1 MTWKLTLPKACYEA
15 TGSIVEL
22 GLSSPL
28 HVSIVSKSKDF
39 QGQLAGFQV
48 IPNDD
53 PAFTGQ
59 PADSGFHASNPLRC
73 DDCYV
78 RENDLIAI
86 YPQVFPWAFG
96 FQVDFRFQ
104 KGLVAGVDALELWLS
119 VQTSLLESA
128 PKLTLQPTADGAS
141 WKGDRYWVAGHGHA
155 VIMPHP
161 LDRADCRAT
170 ASPKTGD
177 VSQIDCFGRFM
188 EKGVIR
194 RARWLLAWSTSP
206 TSKSPLSSST
216 IDSVHQRFAESP
228 LPLTA

>member
-1 MTWKLTLPKACYEA
+1 MTWKLTLPTARYDT
-15 TGSIVEL
+15 TGTTVEVGL
-22 GLSSPL
+22 GTPL
-28 HVSIVSKSKDF
+28 HVSITSKAK
-39 QGQLAGFQV
+39 GLGGLIAGFQV
-48 IPNDD
+48 IPSDD
-53 PAFTGQ
+53 PTLTGQ
-59 PADSGFHASNPLRC
+59 PKTAELHANKPLKC

-128 PKLTLQPTADGAS
+128 PRLTLYPTADETF
-141 WKGDRYWVAGHGHA
+141 WKEGRYWVAGHGQT
-155 VIMPHP
+155 VMIPHP
-161 LDRADCRAT
+161 LDRTDYHPT
-170 ASPKTGD
+170 ASPETGE
-177 VSQIDCFGRFM
+177 VSQIDCFGGFM

-194 RARWLLAWSTSP
+194 RARWLLAWSSSP
-206 TSKSPLSSST
+206 TSKSPLSRST
-216 IDSVHQRFAESP
+216 IEAVYKRFAESP